1 MTRVMKRAP
10 LRKPQ
15 KKVNSKDEW
24 QEQQEEDE

>member
-1 MTRVMKRAP
+1 MKRAP